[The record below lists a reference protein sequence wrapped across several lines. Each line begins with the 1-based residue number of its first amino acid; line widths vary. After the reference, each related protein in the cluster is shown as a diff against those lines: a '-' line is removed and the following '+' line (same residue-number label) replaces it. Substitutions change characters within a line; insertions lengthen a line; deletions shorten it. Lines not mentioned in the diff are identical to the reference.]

1 MAVSIYSKFESALLK
16 AVKKRYSE
24 GNPDAIYGD
33 TRKLAEQFMIE
44 FSIADAERKKVER
57 DVMKEWVG
65 KNSKTT
71 NTGSQEGKL
80 GQSSGINSF
89 ATMAGK
95 LNRDVKR
102 VVDRG
107 LRSNYK
113 LDQIEALIKRATSHG
128 KHQSRTIAR
137 TAKLGKIRADYITE
151 SLRLG
156 YEYFRYSGPS
166 SDRDFCSIHINKIY
180 HISEILKLDNKQG
193 LLVLIYMGGWNCRH
207 RWERVAVKKIQ
218 NVYIDNQWQAKFE
231 KHLNSNENKEVE
243 KLNIEKDVAVKMAAL
258 NYNIE
263 LNPAYQ
269 NNKKGQVDI
278 IINGKQAE
286 IKSTKS
292 KAGTIENAIK
302 SKDGMSNRQSDF
314 YVVNLREPITQ
325 EEKNRLI
332 GKVNK
337 FKKSYPELVVY
348 LLHNYLS
355 QPFVEVI

>member
-207 RWERVAVKKIQ
+207 RWERVYGTMAKNIYIEKTWSEQYKKANDKDKATMKKEFGNGRLLKEIDSNSAVRFTTEKAGNSGQVDAMVNNRKAEFKNPVSTKEDILRETLKKAKGQ
-218 NVYIDNQWQAKFE
+218 ADDVYIFIENEKQSTEIQIKRAQKWLYYHRNKKVYIVNKFE
-231 KHLNSNENKEVE
+231 KNIIEVRYD
-243 KLNIEKDVAVKMAAL
+243 NI
-258 NYNIE
+258 I
-263 LNPAYQ
+263 
-269 NNKKGQVDI
+269 
-278 IINGKQAE
+278 
-286 IKSTKS
+286 
-292 KAGTIENAIK
+292 
-302 SKDGMSNRQSDF
+302 R
-314 YVVNLREPITQ
+314 R
-325 EEKNRLI
+325 
-332 GKVNK
+332 
-337 FKKSYPELVVY
+337 
-348 LLHNYLS
+348 
-355 QPFVEVI
+355 